1 MTVVDWQK
9 RCNEIAGLLSKEKEK
24 NQTLIQD
31 INNRQERFV
40 KLNIQYLFFKKIKF
54 FFFQICQKR
63 DRI

>member
-40 KLNIQYLFFKKIKF
+40 KHICFLRKKTIFFSDLLKE
-54 FFFQICQKR
+54 R
-63 DRI
+63 